1 MSSLGNEPAAISK
14 AIEPFR
20 GGMREKPD
28 DAQGTENY
36 LAQRK
41 LMVKW
46 LKTEL
51 GIEINR
57 GGMAERIV
65 RWAKVSS
72 LLSKMSAGPA
82 DVVVEQTDREL

>member
-20 GGMREKPD
+20 GGMREKPGNE
-28 DAQGTENY
+28 QGTEDY

-46 LKTEL
+46 LKAEL

-72 LLSKMSAGPA
+72 LLTKMSAGPDA
-82 DVVVEQTDREL
+82 VVGQMDREL